1 MVNTFEGL
9 LALLVKNDVLFTV
22 VGGVAVCIKGFLRTT
37 DDLDVLVEDGIPNIT
52 RLLNL
57 ESSRSVSENRY

>member
-57 ESSRSVSENRY
+57 ESSRSPTS

>member
-37 DDLDVLVEDGIPNIT
+37 DDLDVLVEDGISKYRAAVKPGV
-52 RLLNL
+52 
-57 ESSRSVSENRY
+57 E

>member
-57 ESSRSVSENRY
+57 ESSRSPRARV

>member
-22 VGGVAVCIKGFLRTT
+22 VGGVAVCIKGFL
-37 DDLDVLVEDGIPNIT
+37 
-52 RLLNL
+52 
-57 ESSRSVSENRY
+57 